1 MKTST
6 APTADRPSTQHP
18 NGQSPWMERVSH
30 EIQEHPLRSVAQA
43 ALVGLALHH
52 LPVRRLIG
60 AAMRLIVPGIFA
72 AGLYQVYK
80 QLPPESKRPAD

>member
-6 APTADRPSTQHP
+6 APAPNRPSTQHT

-30 EIQEHPLRSVAQA
+30 EIQEHPMRSVAQA
-43 ALVGLALHH
+43 ALVGYALHH

-72 AGLYQVYK
+72 AGLYQVFK
-80 QLPPESKRPAD
+80 QVPLESKPSVD